1 MHEFMTITKA
11 LADKNRVRAVM
22 FLDGVELS
30 LCQIIEMLG
39 LKPSTVSKH
48 MSILVQ
54 AGLVETRKQG
64 RWHFYKLPGKNSSTP
79 SPPAPSSP
87 PSLPVRL
94 TLGWLQ
100 EALKG
105 DKEIARDRKR
115 LKSVLKIDREEL
127 CRHYKS

>member
-64 RWHFYKLPGKNSSTP
+64 RWHFYNLPGKNSSPP
-79 SPPAPSSP
+79 SL

-105 DKEIARDRKR
+105 DKEIARDRKK

>member
-1 MHEFMTITKA
+1 MNEFMTITKA

-64 RWHFYKLPGKNSSTP
+64 RWHFYKLPGKNSSLP
-79 SPPAPSSP
+79 SPPSP
-87 PSLPVRL
+87 PSHPVRL

-105 DKEIARDRKR
+105 DKEIAKDRRR